1 MLSSRISFKNF
12 KSKKAK
18 SSLIRKKLINLIN
31 EKNEILKSLSKDY
44 KNNFNHK
51 NLKKFKKS
59 LDYRVIGIGG
69 SSLGSQAIYD
79 FLRYKIKKKFFF
91 IDNLKIDNLK
101 KKKKNHN
108 NLIISKS
115 ENKMETIFNIN

>member
-1 MLSSRISFKNF
+1 MLSPRISFKNF
-12 KSKKAK
+12 KSKKVK
-18 SSLIRKKLINLIN
+18 SSLVRKKLINLIN

-69 SSLGSQAIYD
+69 SSLGAQAIYD
-79 FLRYKIKKKFFF
+79 FLRHKIKKNFF
-91 IDNLKIDNLK
+91 L
-101 KKKKNHN
+101 
-108 NLIISKS
+108 LII
-115 ENKMETIFNIN
+115 

>member
-1 MLSSRISFKNF
+1 MLSPRISFKNF
-12 KSKKAK
+12 KSKKVK

-59 LDYRVIGIGG
+59 LDCRVIGMGG
-69 SSLGSQAIYD
+69 SSLGAQAIYD
-79 FLRYKIKKKFFF
+79 FLKYKIKKNFFF
-91 IDNLKIDNLK
+91 IDNLKIDNLEK
-101 KKKKNHN
+101 KKEK
-108 NLIISKS
+108 L
-115 ENKMETIFNIN
+115 

>member
-1 MLSSRISFKNF
+1 MLSPRISFKNF
-12 KSKKAK
+12 KSKKVK
-18 SSLIRKKLINLIN
+18 SSLIRKKLINLIK

-101 KKKKNHN
+101 KKRK
-108 NLIISKS
+108 II
-115 ENKMETIFNIN
+115 II